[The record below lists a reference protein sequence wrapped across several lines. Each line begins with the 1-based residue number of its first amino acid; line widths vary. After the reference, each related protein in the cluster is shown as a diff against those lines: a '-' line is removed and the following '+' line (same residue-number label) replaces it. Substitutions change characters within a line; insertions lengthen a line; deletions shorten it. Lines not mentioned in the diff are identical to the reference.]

1 MPICRCVGE
10 NEYDTVCDHCGGFR
24 CGRVS
29 TSHICDNHRDA
40 HHKLGNLHR
49 LHRLACETIGE
60 NEDGF
65 SYSARNLWCRGR
77 CRSADI
83 FVRVGRLVWSAFWIR
98 LCGR

>member
-10 NEYDTVCDHCGGFR
+10 DEYDTVCDHCRGFR

-65 SYSARNLWCRGR
+65 YYSDRNL
-77 CRSADI
+77 
-83 FVRVGRLVWSAFWIR
+83 
-98 LCGR
+98 